1 MRGER
6 GLHELYRDDTERA
19 AALVFG
25 RRGLLKGAGLTAMAA
40 VVGTAIPFALSR
52 TGIDPAIASGVL
64 LTTVTDVIAF
74 LAFLGLAAWFLV

>member
-40 VVGTAIPFALSR
+40 VVGTAI
-52 TGIDPAIASGVL
+52 VL
-64 LTTVTDVIAF
+64 VRSAPIKLLKVTTV
-74 LAFLGLAAWFLV
+74 AATSASVVVV